1 MENIILISK
10 CFEKAKIGYVSTHI
24 EMNRS
29 TNEILSVSYNW
40 NEHISTKNSKTFN
53 SFESLNAF
61 INELIDLK
69 NECELNS
76 LEIKLMKDNVVYWKM
91 HNGDLISV
99 DNMDINHLRNTLKMI
114 IRNREKAL
122 QQLQSKRKVEFK
134 LNGDIAEFFNE
145 EQNNSFQNDYYE
157 SALEVGMTDIETGIL

>member
-1 MENIILISK
+1 MKNIVLISK
-10 CFEKAKIGYVSTHI
+10 CWEKAEIGYVSTHVY
-24 EMNRS
+24 MNRA

-76 LEIKLMKDNVVYWKM
+76 LENQ
-91 HNGDLISV
+91 
-99 DNMDINHLRNTLKMI
+99 
-114 IRNREKAL
+114 A
-122 QQLQSKRKVEFK
+122 
-134 LNGDIAEFFNE
+134 
-145 EQNNSFQNDYYE
+145 YE
-157 SALEVGMTDIETGIL
+157 G